1 MAMLGLNL
9 IRNIL
14 SLPSGI
20 ACFSINTL
28 AADND
33 IYGFDNLKLTTPSIS
48 PHDEVGHS
56 FQVAPFLCR
65 GGRSAQDGSV

>member
-33 IYGFDNLKLTTPSIS
+33 IYGFDNLKLTSK
-48 PHDEVGHS
+48 
-56 FQVAPFLCR
+56 R
-65 GGRSAQDGSV
+65 GF